1 MLSSFLAL
9 KRFYAAAL
17 QSKAAKRNRWTAH
30 NNLLCIEVPLVFLI
44 VSTLAAG
51 LFAGAAIYVSAVE
64 HPARVSCGTDLAVR
78 EFAPSYKRGAIMQA
92 SLALVGCVTG
102 FIGGWQLNDRVSI
115 LSALILG
122 AVVPFTLIVIL
133 PTNKRLLDRALDPH
147 GAEASHLLDRW
158 GRLHAV
164 RSILSAAA
172 FLILVIRLVA
182 LAGV

>member
-1 MLSSFLAL
+1 QSNVAQLSTF
-9 KRFYAAAL
+9 AA
-17 QSKAAKRNRWTAH
+17 R
-30 NNLLCIEVPLVFLI
+30 NNLLYIEVPVVFLI
-44 VSTLAAG
+44 VGTLAAG
-51 LFAGAAIYVSAVE
+51 LFAGAAIYISAVE

-102 FIGGWQLNDRVSI
+102 FIGGWQLNDRASI

-122 AVVPFTLIVIL
+122 AVVPFTLIFIL

-158 GRLHAV
+158 GRLD
-164 RSILSAAA
+164 S
-172 FLILVIRLVA
+172 RLA
-182 LAGV
+182 

>member
-1 MLSSFLAL
+1 LLCNVAQLS
-9 KRFYAAAL
+9 RWAA
-17 QSKAAKRNRWTAH
+17 R
-30 NNLLCIEVPLVFLI
+30 NNLLRIEVPVVFLI

-102 FIGGWQLNDRVSI
+102 FIGGWQLNDIGSI
-115 LSALILG
+115 IAALILG

-147 GAEASHLLDRW
+147 GAEAWHLLDRW

-164 RSILSAAA
+164 RSVLSAAA
-172 FLILVIRLVA
+172 FLSIVKLCAPIFDRTTLTVPTT
-182 LAGV
+182 